1 MKRCLQRGL
10 RGLYR
15 EPEGWLAL
23 PTGYDDGGVSGAT
36 LERPA
41 LQPRNRQ
48 HDCPR
53 SKVLIRDNARLSEI
67 REMPTWV
74 LQRAPANRGGYA
86 ELVAW
91 ARTLGAVETFGIEG
105 TGSYGVGL
113 ASFVRRHAVR
123 VVEVNHCDRRKRRNN
138 GKSGTIDAEAEQ
150 RTRYPRSKVVPGYSG
165 T

>member
-91 ARTLGAVETFGIEG
+91 ARTLGAVETFGDRG
-105 TGSYGVGL
+105 
-113 ASFVRRHAVR
+113 HR
-123 VVEVNHCDRRKRRNN
+123 VVRCRVGEFRSPPRRPGRRSQSLRPA
-138 GKSGTIDAEAEQ
+138 KATEQ
-150 RTRYPRSKVVPGYSG
+150 REE
-165 T
+165 